1 MSKGFNKDVWGVRG
15 SRGGVKVSQEVKT
28 SVRGVP
34 WVKGGLRDPRG
45 LRWTSWVYQGFQ
57 GAPRRC
63 PRGSRGTLVVS
74 KGINKDVRG
83 VRGSRGTPRGVSGA
97 LSYPRGQEGCPRGR
111 GKSRGS
117 KGVKRDVWGVP
128 GAQGSTRDI

>member
-83 VRGSRGTPRGVSGA
+83 VRGSRGTPRGV
-97 LSYPRGQEGCPRGR
+97 RGC
-111 GKSRGS
+111 
-117 KGVKRDVWGVP
+117 
-128 GAQGSTRDI
+128 A